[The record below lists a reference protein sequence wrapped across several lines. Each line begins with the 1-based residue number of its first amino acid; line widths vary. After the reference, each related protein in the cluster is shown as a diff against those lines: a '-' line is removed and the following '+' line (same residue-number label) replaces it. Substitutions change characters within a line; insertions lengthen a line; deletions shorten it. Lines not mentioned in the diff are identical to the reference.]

1 MATVA
6 PNIEA
11 RPNIASPN
19 TARPNS
25 EARRP
30 SGIALFS
37 SPGQRRI
44 VLSLLLGLLG
54 LLLYNPV
61 TQYGFVNFDD
71 PGYVTGNPH
80 VRAGLTWQ
88 TVQWAFSTTEQ
99 ANWHPLTWLSHAF
112 DCQLFHLKAAGHHYD
127 NVLLHALCVVL
138 LFLFFES
145 ATGLA
150 GRSAVV
156 AALFAVHPLN
166 VESVAWISERKN
178 ILCTVFF
185 LLGLCAYLRYARRPD
200 LKRYLAVAFLFALA
214 LMAKPMAITF
224 PCVLLLLDYWP
235 LKRMS
240 GVPHISP
247 TLRDVGNS
255 PAGHESE
262 TASAC
267 PATSTGKLVL
277 EKIPLLL
284 FCAAS
289 AAVTVIVQ
297 KSGGALRAEYPFA
310 LRLENALVSYTRYIG
325 KAFWPTRLAA
335 LYPFPRHGVPG
346 WQVVF
351 AALVVLSVSCA
362 VMFQARRRYLA
373 VGWFWFLGTL
383 VPVIGL
389 VQVGEQAMA
398 DRYAYIP
405 FVGLFVALVWAI
417 ADWAQARR
425 IPAMYPA
432 TASLLAATALASVAH
447 VQMKY
452 WQSSSALWTH
462 ALEVTG
468 PNFVAEDNMGAEL
481 INEGNIAEARGHF
494 QQAIQINPQD
504 AFSQIDIGV
513 CDKKMGNLQ
522 GAIEHYQAAL
532 RLSAS
537 PSLRSTAY
545 SNLGSLYRLGD
556 NYPAARDNY
565 MASLRIDPENAMALL
580 GLGLVTQ
587 KTGNLPDAIDDYSRA
602 MAVGPSDVG
611 YILLARALDAAGRK
625 SESASALEQARKIA
639 PNFDMAQKEAARLL
653 AE

>member
-6 PNIEA
+6 PNLEVK
-11 RPNIASPN
+11 RPMDL
-19 TARPNS
+19 
-25 EARRP
+25 
-30 SGIALFS
+30 ALFR
-37 SPGQRRI
+37 SPAQRRV
-44 VLSLLLGLLG
+44 VLSLLLALLA

-61 TQYGFVNFDD
+61 TQFGFVNFDD

-88 TVQWAFSTTEQ
+88 TVRWAFSSTEQ

-112 DCQLFHLKAAGHHYD
+112 DCQLFQLKAAGHHYD
-127 NVLLHALCVVL
+127 NLLLHALCVVF
-138 LFLFFES
+138 LFLFLES

-156 AALFAVHPLN
+156 AALFAVHPIN

-185 LLGLCAYLRYARRPD
+185 LLGLLAYLQYARRPNIQ
-200 LKRYLAVAFLFALA
+200 RYIAVACLFALA

-235 LKRMS
+235 LGRMR
-240 GVPHISP
+240 GLP
-247 TLRDVGNS
+247 TLRDVGMS
-255 PAGHESE
+255 PGDHGAEATSG
-262 TASAC
+262 C
-267 PATSTGKLVL
+267 PATAVSKLVL

-284 FCAAS
+284 FCVGS

-297 KSGGALRAEYPFA
+297 RGGGALRAEYPFS
-310 LRLENALVSYTRYIG
+310 LRLENALVSYARYIG
-325 KAFWPTRLAA
+325 KAVWPTNLAA

-346 WQVVF
+346 WQVVL
-351 AALVVLSVSCA
+351 ATLAVLAVSGA
-362 VMFQARRRYLA
+362 VLWQARKRYLA

-383 VPVIGL
+383 VPVIGV

-405 FVGLFVALVWAI
+405 FIGLFIGVVWAV
-417 ADWAQARR
+417 ADWAKARQ
-425 IPAMYPA
+425 IPAAYLAM
-432 TASLLAATALASVAH
+432 ASLLTAAGLASVAH

-452 WQSSSALWTH
+452 WQSSSALWAH

-481 INEGNIAEARGHF
+481 INQGDIAGARAHF
-494 QQAIQINPQD
+494 QRATEINPED

-513 CDKKMGNLQ
+513 CDKRGGNLP

-532 RLSAS
+532 RLSAA

-545 SNLGSLYRLGD
+545 SNLGSLYRLSHNYSAAGD
-556 NYPAARDNY
+556 SYK
-565 MASLRIDPENAMALL
+565 ASLRIDPDNVMALL
-580 GLGLVTQ
+580 GLGLVAQ
-587 KTGNLPDAIDDYSRA
+587 KSGNVSEAIDDYSRS
-602 MAVGPSDVG
+602 MATGPSDVG
-611 YILLARALDAAGRK
+611 YVLLSRALEAAGRK
-625 SESASALEQARKIA
+625 AESAAALEQAKRIA
-639 PNFDMAQKEAARLL
+639 PNFEMAQKEAARLL

>member
-6 PNIEA
+6 PKLEVQ
-11 RPNIASPN
+11 RPM
-19 TARPNS
+19 
-25 EARRP
+25 
-30 SGIALFS
+30 GLALFRS
-37 SPGQRRI
+37 SGQRRV
-44 VLSLLLGLLG
+44 VLSLLLALLA

-61 TQYGFVNFDD
+61 TQFGFVNFDD

-88 TVQWAFSTTEQ
+88 TVHWAFSSTEQ
-99 ANWHPLTWLSHAF
+99 ANWHPFTWLSHAF

-127 NVLLHALCVVL
+127 NLLLHALCVVF
-138 LFLFFES
+138 LFLFLES

-156 AALFAVHPLN
+156 AALFAVHPMN

-185 LLGLCAYLRYARRPD
+185 LLGLCAYLWYARRPGM
-200 LKRYLAVAFLFALA
+200 KRYLVVAVLFALA
-214 LMAKPMAITF
+214 LMSKPMAITF
-224 PCVLLLLDYWP
+224 PCVLLLLDFWP

-240 GVPHISP
+240 GVLHVSP
-247 TLRDVGNS
+247 TLGDVGI
-255 PAGHESE
+255 SE
-262 TASAC
+262 TTSAC
-267 PATSTGKLVL
+267 PATSVSKLVL
-277 EKIPLLL
+277 EKLPLLL
-284 FCAAS
+284 LCVGS

-297 KSGGALRAEYPFA
+297 KSGGALRAEYPFP
-310 LRLENALVSYTRYIG
+310 LRLENALVSYARYIG
-325 KAFWPTRLAA
+325 KAFWPTNLAA

-346 WQVVF
+346 WQVVL
-351 AALVVLSVSCA
+351 ATLVVLAISGV
-362 VMFQARRRYLA
+362 VLWQAPKRYLA

-405 FVGLFVALVWAI
+405 FIGLFIALVWAV
-417 ADWAQARR
+417 ADWAKARH
-425 IPAMYPA
+425 IPATYLA
-432 TASLLAATALASVAH
+432 TAALLAAAAMASVAH
-447 VQMKY
+447 AQMKY
-452 WQSSSALWTH
+452 WQSSAALWAH

-481 INEGNIAEARGHF
+481 INQGNIPAARAHF
-494 QQAIQINPQD
+494 QRATEINPQD

-513 CDKKMGNLQ
+513 CDKKMGNLP

-532 RLSAS
+532 RLSAA

-565 MASLRIDPENAMALL
+565 LASLRIDPDNPMALL

-587 KTGNLPDAIDDYSRA
+587 KTGNLSDAIDDYSRA
-602 MAVGPSDVG
+602 MAAGPSDVG
-611 YILLARALDAAGRK
+611 YVLLARALDAAGRK
-625 SESASALEQARKIA
+625 AESAAALEQARRMA
-639 PNFDMAQKEAARLL
+639 LNFDMAQKEAARLL

>member
-1 MATVA
+1 MATAA
-6 PNIEA
+6 PILEA
-11 RPNIASPN
+11 TRPKSF
-19 TARPNS
+19 
-25 EARRP
+25 
-30 SGIALFS
+30 ALFS
-37 SPGQRRI
+37 SPGQRRM
-44 VLSLLLGLLG
+44 VLSLLLALLA

-61 TQYGFVNFDD
+61 TQFGFVNFDD

-88 TVQWAFSTTEQ
+88 TVHWAFSSTEQ
-99 ANWHPLTWLSHAF
+99 ANWHPLTWLSHAV

-127 NVLLHALCVVL
+127 NLLLHALCVVL
-138 LFLFFES
+138 LFLFLES

-156 AALFAVHPLN
+156 AALFAVHPIN

-185 LLGLCAYLRYARRPD
+185 LLGLCAYRWYAKHPD
-200 LKRYLAVAFLFALA
+200 IKRYLTVAFVFALA

-235 LKRMS
+235 LKRMRS
-240 GVPHISP
+240 FAATGDP
-247 TLRDVGNS
+247 
-255 PAGHESE
+255 ES
-262 TASAC
+262 ASSS
-267 PATSTGKLVL
+267 PATSVAKLVL

-284 FCAAS
+284 FCVAS
-289 AAVTVIVQ
+289 AAITVIVQ
-297 KSGGALRAEYPFA
+297 KSGGALRAEYPFP
-310 LRLENALVSYTRYIG
+310 LRLENALVSYARYIG
-325 KAFWPTRLAA
+325 KMFWPSHLAA

-346 WQVVF
+346 WQVVL
-351 AALVVLSVSCA
+351 ATLVVLSVSA
-362 VMFQARRRYLA
+362 VVLLQAQRRYLA

-405 FVGLFVALVWAI
+405 FIGLFIAVVWAV
-417 ADWAQARR
+417 ADWAKARH

-432 TASLLAATALASVAH
+432 AASALAIMAMASVAFA
-447 VQMKY
+447 QMNY
-452 WQSSSALWTH
+452 WQSSAALWTH

-481 INEGNIAEARGHF
+481 INQGNIPAARAHF
-494 QQAIQINPQD
+494 QRATEINPED

-513 CDKKMGNLQ
+513 CDKKMGNLP
-522 GAIEHYQAAL
+522 GAIGHYQAAL
-532 RLSAS
+532 QLSAA

-545 SNLGSLYRLGD
+545 SNLGSLYRLSK
-556 NYPAARDNY
+556 NYPASRDNY
-565 MASLRIDPENAMALL
+565 MASLRIDPDNAMALL

-587 KTGNLPDAIDDYSRA
+587 KTGNLTDAIADYSRA

-611 YILLARALDAAGRK
+611 YVLLARALEAAGRTP
-625 SESASALEQARKIA
+625 ESAMALEQAKKMA
-639 PNFDMAQKEAARLL
+639 LNFDMAQTEAARLL

>member
-6 PNIEA
+6 PNLEVK
-11 RPNIASPN
+11 RPMDL
-19 TARPNS
+19 
-25 EARRP
+25 
-30 SGIALFS
+30 ALFR
-37 SPGQRRI
+37 SPAQRRV
-44 VLSLLLGLLG
+44 VLSLLLALLA

-61 TQYGFVNFDD
+61 TQFGFVNFDD

-88 TVQWAFSTTEQ
+88 TIRWAFSSTEQ

-127 NVLLHALCVVL
+127 NLLLHALCTVF
-138 LFLFFES
+138 LFLFLEA

-156 AALFAVHPLN
+156 AALFAVHPIN

-185 LLGLCAYLRYARRPD
+185 LLGLLAYLQYARRPD
-200 LKRYLAVAFLFALA
+200 IKRYLAVAVSFALA
-214 LMAKPMAITF
+214 LMAKPMGITF

-235 LKRMS
+235 LNRINGLPQIMS
-240 GVPHISP
+240 GLPHVSP
-247 TLRDVGNS
+247 TLRDVGT
-255 PAGHESE
+255 PLAAPKSE
-262 TASAC
+262 PSSAC
-267 PATSTGKLVL
+267 PATSVTKLVL

-284 FCAAS
+284 FCVGS

-297 KSGGALRAEYPFA
+297 KSGGALRAEYPFT
-310 LRLENALVSYTRYIG
+310 LRLENALVSYARYIG
-325 KAFWPTRLAA
+325 KTFCPTNLAA
-335 LYPFPRHGVPG
+335 LYPFPRQGVPG
-346 WQVVF
+346 WQVVL
-351 AALVVLSVSCA
+351 AALVVLAVSGVVLLKA
-362 VMFQARRRYLA
+362 QKRYLA

-405 FVGLFVALVWAI
+405 FIGLFIALVWAV
-417 ADWAQARR
+417 ADWAKARQ
-425 IPAMYPA
+425 IPATYLA
-432 TASLLAATALASVAH
+432 TASLLAAAGLASVAH

-452 WQSSSALWTH
+452 WQSSSALWAH
-462 ALEVTG
+462 ALAVTG

-481 INEGNIAEARGHF
+481 INQGDIPAARAHF
-494 QQAIQINPQD
+494 QRATEINPQD

-513 CDKKMGNLQ
+513 CDKKMGNTR
-522 GAIEHYQAAL
+522 GAIEHYQEAL
-532 RLSAS
+532 RLSAT

-545 SNLGSLYRLGD
+545 SNLGSLYRMGH

-565 MASLRIDPENAMALL
+565 MASLRIDADNAMALL

-587 KTGNLPDAIDDYSRA
+587 KTGNLSDAISDYSRA
-602 MAVGPSDVG
+602 MKLGPSDVG
-611 YILLARALDAAGRK
+611 YVLLAGALEAAGRT
-625 SESASALEQARKIA
+625 SESAAALERAKRIA